1 MDRALQYI
9 SGGVASTALIA
20 GAIAA
25 FISITALVGD
35 TNFPNGS
42 SVQPPGGP
50 HSVRIAGPSQPP
62 AGPIAVAAPRTQ
74 TASTLGAVHQLA
86 LVGRRRPTQPGGAR
100 RRDDGRAQRG
110 HGTERLR
117 YRRPPRGRAFAEC
130 RERSRGYAAWLTGRG
145 RRHPLES
152 SRRERIAAV
161 RGNRP
166 ISPAVSGARAGRHS
180 PAHVRWR
187 HAGEHAAVRGNRP
200 ALNAPGPGDQA
211 RRAPSRPRQEARRH
225 PARVGLEARRA
236 PSRPRQEARRASARP
251 GQKGLSQAT
260 SGHVGGGGRLT
271 PPRRSLR

>member
-42 SVQPPGGP
+42 LVQPPGGP
-50 HSVRIAGPSQPP
+50 HSVRIAEPSQPP
-62 AGPIAVAAPRTQ
+62 AEPIAVAAPPTL
-74 TASTLGAVHQLA
+74 TALSPGAVHQLA
-86 LVGRRRPTQPGGAR
+86 WSAARSAGAR
-100 RRDDGRAQRG
+100 
-110 HGTERLR
+110 TERLR
-117 YRRPPRGRAFAEC
+117 YRRPPRGRALAEC

-161 RGNRP
+161 RGNRS

-180 PAHVRWR
+180 PALVRRR
-187 HAGEHAAVRGNRP
+187 HAGEHAAVRGTGPPSTPPGLATKPGGTLPASPRSRGPPGLASKPGGLGVARSPAGFRP
-200 ALNAPGPGDQA
+200 ARRKRAEPSHFRPSPASFSRSCAA
-211 RRAPSRPRQEARRH
+211 RR
-225 PARVGLEARRA
+225 
-236 PSRPRQEARRASARP
+236 
-251 GQKGLSQAT
+251 
-260 SGHVGGGGRLT
+260 RL
-271 PPRRSLR
+271 